1 MLISQSELFPLPSQ
15 ITIEINSV
23 AVAGAKTFNITT
35 TRDDDFICEYGESE
49 SAGTTLGSFRHY
61 LQIESIDVYTA
72 QDLTTL
78 CGATVKIKMPEKTII
93 FSDCKTYKIKT
104 TIVGDQ
110 ECVSEICLISPKKT
124 IRGGTEYDG

>member
-15 ITIEINSV
+15 IAIEINSV
-23 AVAGAKTFNITT
+23 AVAGAKTCNITT